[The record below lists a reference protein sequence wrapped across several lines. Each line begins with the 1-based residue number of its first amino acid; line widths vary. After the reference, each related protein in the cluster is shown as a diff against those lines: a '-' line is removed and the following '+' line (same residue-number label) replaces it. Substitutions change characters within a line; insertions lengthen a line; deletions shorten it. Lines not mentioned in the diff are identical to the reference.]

1 MYENKTVL
9 CFNREEIKNGS
20 ILYII
25 ACNDLKDY
33 KGQNGMYI
41 SALNDVYF
49 GEAEDNYA
57 KQRWRLTKLPNVA
70 NSEGHL
76 IHEGDIV
83 SIESDYDENSYLQ
96 TTEKKKENYLVSTK
110 LRALVGLDE
119 HCWIIVKFQNKI

>member
-1 MYENKTVL
+1 
-9 CFNREEIKNGS
+9 
-20 ILYII
+20 
-25 ACNDLKDY
+25 
-33 KGQNGMYI
+33 MYI